1 MDDDMTTTFGL
12 DDMGDD
18 DGDFDYYE
26 PAVWYEED
34 YRTEVYEPNP
44 YDGTAPEW

>member
-1 MDDDMTTTFGL
+1 MDEDIFDNDYDDD
-12 DDMGDD
+12 
-18 DGDFDYYE
+18 YEPYE

-34 YRTEVYEPNP
+34 YGVQPYEPNP